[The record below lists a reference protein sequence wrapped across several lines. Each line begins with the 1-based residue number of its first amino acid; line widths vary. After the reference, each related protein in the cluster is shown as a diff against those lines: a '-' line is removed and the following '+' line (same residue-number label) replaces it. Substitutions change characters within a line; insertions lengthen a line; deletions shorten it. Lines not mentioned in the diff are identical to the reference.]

1 MLEARKR
8 AMTLKSIQE
17 NKPQDGQTNGV
28 KDNHDGIYSR
38 MMTKKQL
45 AEMIFGVRELSK
57 KLGSVKLKIK
67 VKTVFILTKIY
78 DQELLGK
85 ARELTEWLLS
95 HEQDVSYTVSAAHR
109 ESLWTAL
116 TL

>member
-8 AMTLKSIQE
+8 AMTLKSVQE
-17 NKPQDGQTNGV
+17 NKPQDKQANGLT
-28 KDNHDGIYSR
+28 DNNDGIYSR

-95 HEQDVSYTVSAAHR
+95 KEQDVPYIVSGARNNACR
-109 ESLWTAL
+109 RR
-116 TL
+116 